1 MKVLIV
7 DDELG
12 IIEMIKNITPWGS
25 LGITEILTAVDGK
38 TGLEMTEQHRP
49 DILITDIEMPAM
61 DGITMAEHI
70 VDGSDH
76 APEIIFLTCHA
87 EFHYAQRAIRCGVTD
102 YLLKPFFPEVLTAV
116 LSKAVVRRRQK
127 NSAEPEPDTQFYLQR
142 SFLRD
147 ILNHVY
153 DGDASRLQWAA
164 RKRDV
169 SLDVREKRVMVAV
182 GIPIE
187 DALKQYTK
195 SQLLFMFGNVCRE
208 ILFGLENIDNS
219 LMVDYTARNYY
230 TAYFFLEMQNPQ
242 GIAEK
247 CSRLGAALRQYLQ
260 VAATCVISEDI
271 TIFQYAEVR
280 DRMEALLGR
289 TVGDTSSV
297 LFLKDAES
305 SRGIQQTDINKQLM
319 LGYLRERKKSELLLY
334 MRHFLEQSFSQ
345 REMKS
350 IYQNVTQVFYGYL
363 YENRIDTTSFFQDE
377 MSRKISEAAEDSA
390 MNMMKFVSY
399 LYDSVLSHI
408 EELKKSSTVTQRAK
422 QFIAEHYME
431 NIGRTEIAQEV
442 MLAPNYLSMLFHKE
456 TGQTIREYINLCRVE
471 EAKKIMTV
479 TNDSV
484 TEVAMQ
490 VGFDNISYFSTV
502 FKKYTGVSPAEYR
515 HNLRQNQEGE
525 P

>member
-12 IIEMIKNITPWGS
+12 IIEMIKNITPWGN
-25 LGITEILTAVDGK
+25 LGITEILTAGDGK

-49 DILITDIEMPAM
+49 DIVITDIEMPVM

-70 VDGSDH
+70 VDGMEH

-102 YLLKPFFPEVLTAV
+102 YLLKPFFPEELTAV
-116 LSKAVVRRRQK
+116 LSKAVVRRRQQ
-127 NSAEPEPDTQFYLQR
+127 NSPEPETDTRLYVQQ

-164 RKRDV
+164 RKHDLT
-169 SLDVREKRVMVAV
+169 LDIREERFMVAV

-187 DALKQYTK
+187 EALKQYTK

-208 ILFGLENIDNS
+208 ILYGLENVDNS
-219 LMVDYTARNYY
+219 LLVDYTAKNYY
-230 TAYFFLEMQNPQ
+230 TGYFFLELQNPQ
-242 GIAEK
+242 SIGEK
-247 CSRLGAALRQYLQ
+247 CTRLCTALRQYLH
-260 VAATCVISEDI
+260 VSAVCVIAEEVTVSR
-271 TIFQYAEVR
+271 YAEVK
-280 DRMEALLGR
+280 DRMEAVLGR
-289 TVGDTSSV
+289 TLGDTPTV
-297 LFLKDAES
+297 LFLEEAENT
-305 SRGIQQTDINKQLM
+305 RDLQQTGINKKLM
-319 LGYLRERKKSELLLY
+319 LEYLRERKKSELLLY
-334 MRHFLEQSFSQ
+334 MRHFLEQSFTP

-363 YENRIDTTSFFQDE
+363 YENRIDTTSFLQDE
-377 MSRKISEAAEDSA
+377 MSRRISEAAEESA
-390 MNMMKFVSY
+390 MNMMKFVSFS
-399 LYDSVLSHI
+399 YDSVLRHI
-408 EELKKSSTVTQRAK
+408 EELKKSNTVTQRAK

-479 TNDSV
+479 TNDSI

-502 FKKYTGVSPAEYR
+502 FKKYTGASPAEYR
-515 HNLRQNQEGE
+515 HNLRRNQGE
-525 P
+525 EA